1 MTAYW
6 SDLRPGTGMR
16 APRAWLRSSRP
27 RLSLNGRWQFRF
39 STDPAADFVDDG
51 WDEVEVPGHWVLQG
65 YDRPRYTNT
74 AFPFPIDPPRTPD
87 ANPTGDYR
95 RTFELPEGWPGGVLR
110 FEGVDSCFKVWVNGV
125 EVGTAKGS
133 RLPSEFDVGAV
144 LRPGRNELS
153 VRVHQWS
160 SGSYLEDQD
169 MWWLPGIFRDVTL
182 LAEPV
187 VEDVF
192 VHADYDHVAGAG
204 TLRVDVDPPTARVL
218 VPELGLDLASG
229 ETVRVPGVE
238 PWSAEVPRLYDAQV
252 VAGGEVVDVRIGFR
266 TVALVDGLLTVNGR
280 PLFFRGVNRHEH
292 DPRRG
297 RAVSLETM
305 RQDLV
310 LMKQHNINAV
320 RTAHYPPHPAF
331 LDLCDELG
339 LWVIDE
345 CDIETHGFIY
355 TDWRGNPADDP
366 DWAPMMLD
374 RMRRMVE
381 RDKNHPSVVIWSLA
395 NESHRGRNFGALA
408 EWTRERDPSRALFY
422 ERDRSYEFSDFYS
435 LMYTSLDELERIGT
449 RTEDVVVDEP
459 ALEERRRGLP
469 FILAEYAHAMG
480 NGPGGL
486 ADYQRMLER
495 YPRLQGGFVWEWID
509 HGLLLPGATDY
520 VYGGDFGERVHGSNF
535 CIDGLLFPDRTPSP
549 GLLEY
554 KKTIEPVNIT
564 LADNLIVNNRQTFGT
579 LDHLEFL
586 WTEEVDGIEVRSG
599 RLQVPTVAA
608 GATVEVSSPVGG
620 VAPPVGGLTPVGAR
634 AAAGEVSPV
643 AAGGAVVAG
652 DRLELI
658 SADGERWLTVRAVLA
673 KDEPWAAA
681 GHEVAWAQFRL
692 PCAAGQ
698 SVADV
703 QSGVPVGDPAAE
715 LQPGEPVKDRAA
727 AEVQSGVSVGDL
739 PAEQVPVGRV
749 GERVVVGG
757 GEFDRRSGRLVRLFG
772 VPVEGPRLDLWRAPT
787 DNDSGQGGNN
797 AVVTEWRAA
806 GLDRLEHRV
815 DQVEVGERE
824 LVVHTRVAPDGLGL
838 GVRATYRWTA
848 TTDGL
853 QLRVDVKP
861 EGEWEGTAIT
871 PRCGSWPRVGV
882 RMTMPGSIGNV
893 RWFGG
898 GPGEAYA
905 DSRTAARVGRYECTV
920 DEFQTPYVVPQENG
934 SRTDVRWAELT
945 DAEGNGLRVEGAPH
959 FQLTARRWTTEDLE
973 RARHR
978 ADLVPRDRVYL
989 NLDLAQNGLGSA
1001 SCGPPATPQHTLEVA
1016 EYSFTLTFREFGG
1029 QGGTAVPSSAP

>member
-1 MTAYW
+1 MTAYYE
-6 SDLRPGTGMR
+6 DLSPGTGMR
-16 APRAWLRSSRP
+16 APRAWLGSSQP
-27 RLSLNGRWQFRF
+27 KLSLNGRWQFKF
-39 STDPAADFVDDG
+39 STNPAEALADDD
-51 WDEVEVPGHWVLQG
+51 WDELEVPGHWVLQG

-87 ANPTGDYR
+87 ANPTGDHR
-95 RTFELPEGWPGGVLR
+95 RWFDLPDDWPRDGAVLR
-110 FEGVDSCFKVWVNGV
+110 FEGVDSCFKVWINGV
-125 EVGTAKGS
+125 EIGTAKGS
-133 RLPSEFDVGAV
+133 RLPSELEVGSQ
-144 LRPGRNELS
+144 LRPGRNLLA

-182 LAEPV
+182 LARPV

-192 VHADYDHVAGAG
+192 VHADYDHVTGAG
-204 TLRVDVDPPTARVL
+204 TLRVDVDPPYARIL
-218 VPELGLDLASG
+218 VPELGLELAPG
-229 ETVRVPGVE
+229 ETASIPSVE

-252 VAGGEVVDVRIGFR
+252 VAGGETVEVRIGFR
-266 TVALVDGLLTVNGR
+266 TVAMVDGLLTVNGR

-297 RAVSLETM
+297 RAVSVETM
-305 RQDLV
+305 RQDLE
-310 LMKQHNINAV
+310 LMRQHNINAV

-381 RDKNHPSVVIWSLA
+381 RDKNHPSVIIWSLA
-395 NESHRGRNFGALA
+395 NESHRGRNFGTLA
-408 EWTRERDPSRALFY
+408 EWTRDRDPGRALFY

-435 LMYTSLDELERIGT
+435 LMYTPLDQLERIGT
-449 RTEDVVVDEP
+449 RTEDVTTDDP
-459 ALEERRRGLP
+459 TLEARRRALP

-486 ADYQRMLER
+486 ADYQRVLER

-520 VYGGDFGERVHGSNF
+520 VYGGHFGERVHGANF

-554 KKTIEPVNIT
+554 KKVIEPVRIT
-564 LADNLIVNNRQTFGT
+564 GPDPLTIHNLQTFGP

-586 WTEEVDGIEVRSG
+586 WAEEIDGVEVASG
-599 RLQVPTVAA
+599 RLEMPEIRA
-608 GATVEVSSPVGG
+608 GAAVDVGR
-620 VAPPVGGLTPVGAR
+620 VPDVT
-634 AAAGEVSPV
+634 SD
-643 AAGGAVVAG
+643 AV
-652 DRLELI
+652 
-658 SADGERWLTVRAVLA
+658 GERWLTVRAVLA

-681 GHEVAWAQFRL
+681 GHEVAWAQFPL
-692 PCAAGQ
+692 PNAHLASEEARAIGHT
-698 SVADV
+698 SSDVRGTGTVA
-703 QSGVPVGDPAAE
+703 
-715 LQPGEPVKDRAA
+715 L
-727 AEVQSGVSVGDL
+727 
-739 PAEQVPVGRV
+739 
-749 GERVVVGG
+749 GG
-757 GEFDRRSGRLVRLFG
+757 GVFDGSSGRLLRLFG
-772 VPVEGPRLDLWRAPT
+772 MPVEGPRVDLWRAPT
-787 DNDSGQGGNN
+787 DNDNGQGGNN
-797 AVVTEWRAA
+797 SVAVEWRAA
-806 GLDRLEHRV
+806 GLDRLRHRV
-815 DQVEVGERE
+815 DQVEVGQDE
-824 LVVHTRVAPDGLGL
+824 LVVRTRVAPNGLGL
-838 GVRATYRWTA
+838 GVRASYRWRNVG
-848 TTDGL
+848 DGL
-853 QLRVDVKP
+853 QLTVDVVP
-861 EGEWEGTAIT
+861 EGEWDGTAIT

-882 RMTMPGSIGNV
+882 RMTLPSSVDNV

-905 DSRTAARVGRYECTV
+905 DSREAARVGRYECTV
-920 DEFQTPYVVPQENG
+920 DQLQTPYVVPQENG
-934 SRTDVRWAELT
+934 SRIDVRWAELT
-945 DAEGNGLRVEGAPH
+945 DADGNGLRVEGAPY

-978 ADLVPRDRVYL
+978 SDLTPGDQIYV
-989 NLDLAQNGLGSA
+989 NLDLAQHGLGSA

-1016 EYSFTLTFREFGG
+1016 ERTFTLTFRRS
-1029 QGGTAVPSSAP
+1029 P